1 MLIPYGVTGVTGVT
15 GMTGFTGNAT
25 MAEYHAAAKMDAT
38 CHIRLR
44 FIEQGITFTEADIE
58 SAGVDYD
65 MILNGDDDLVF
76 GNAVMAEFKTCLFM
90 SGQTAQLVWE
100 NEFAFDVGMDVDEE
114 RTVWTQIG
122 LFTGTRPD
130 RVNSMG
136 LIDFVACDRMQKF
149 DILADDWIDS
159 LSYPMT
165 LREMYN
171 SLCTYVGVENEA
183 GDELIGIMNRT
194 YNEAPVI
201 AHGLLCRD
209 ILGMMAEAAGCY
221 ARITQNGKV
230 RMVWFHDHTGT
241 YELEEKDEFSCQSL
255 GIHFA
260 NTSTTWED
268 LEDSTWED
276 LEDTTWSDLEYYQQ
290 QLKIVAVS
298 VKQTEDDLGYAWWD
312 KTTYPNDPPEGNVYL
327 IVDNPYLAIFQDY
340 EVAQFIKPIYDR
352 LAAFGGYLPMNVDCV
367 GNPLIQPG
375 DMINVAIH
383 DDVVR
388 MPIFYKSMNVTM
400 GCVDKYEAT
409 GNVKRAEVP
418 MSVRQELKDGGR
430 RHVFRNDIDQ
440 LYSEIFDSNNMSRI
454 AQNAQGIQQL
464 SERKATVYYGPLGVT
479 GITGISGYNFQTGDM
494 WIVTDDNNRMI
505 RYDGEDWEDA
515 SFYDPEKARIF
526 KSPTAPTGTTGDP
539 LRDGDIWVDTY
550 NNAQTG
556 VSHNYKMYTYDL
568 SSMTWRE
575 VSPDKYTIQSNVDIK
590 PEGIEITG
598 GKYVRIK
605 SGGVFDVDATNF
617 KLSSTEKK
625 MKAGN
630 WTVNDGGLLFEYTK
644 NLYGGG
650 SIQGQFALGKDK
662 KVDKAS
668 NVGIMVDSHDSMWG
682 DTDESTVLS
691 IYARVKNLGI
701 NALDYVFKKY
711 TTSDVGDVIALHIWP
726 NGLTHLGGSGPFGG
740 MPFSSGEFG
749 TLTAQTYNG
758 RSTSGSSREY
768 KHDIENVKNSG
779 DTIDKLRPISFVYN
793 ENMNRGDG
801 KHYGLIYEEAI
812 DVIPELCLIFDD
824 KTGRTEK
831 VICYTELIPILLK
844 EAQELRK
851 RVATLEEKVNE
862 LERK

>member
-1 MLIPYGVTGVTGVT
+1 MLIPYGVTGITGVT

-44 FIEQGITFTEADIE
+44 FIEQGITFTESDIE

-90 SGQTAQLVWE
+90 SGQTTQLVWE
-100 NEFAFDVGMDVDEE
+100 NEFAFDIGMDVDEE

-165 LREMYN
+165 LRQMYN

-183 GDELIGIMNRT
+183 GDELTGIMNRT

-221 ARITQNGKV
+221 ARITQDGKV

-268 LEDSTWED
+268 LEDDTWES
-276 LEDTTWSDLEYYQQ
+276 LENTAWSDLEYYQQ

-298 VKQTEDDLGYAWWD
+298 VKQTEEDIGYMWWD
-312 KTTYPNDPPEGNVYL
+312 KTEYPTEPPEGNVYL
-327 IVDNPYLAIFQDY
+327 IVDNPYLVIFQDD
-340 EVAQFIKPIYDR
+340 EVQDYIKPIYDR

-418 MSVRQELKDGGR
+418 TSVRQELKDGGK
-430 RHVFRNDIDQ
+430 RHIFRNDINE

-454 AQNAQGIQQL
+454 TQNAHGIQQL
-464 SERKATVYYGPLGVT
+464 VERKAAIYYGPLGST
-479 GITGISGYNFQTGDM
+479 GITGVTGYDFHDGDI
-494 WIVTDDNNRMI
+494 WIVTDDNNRML
-505 RYDGEDWEDA
+505 RYNGSSWNDA
-515 SFYDPEKARIF
+515 SFDDTSKARIF
-526 KSPTAPTGTTGDP
+526 KSSTAPTGTTSDP
-539 LRDGDIWVDTY
+539 LQDGDIWIDTY

-568 SSMTWRE
+568 ANATWRE
-575 VSPDKYTIQSNVDIK
+575 VSPDKYTIRSGIDIK
-590 PEGIEITG
+590 AEGVEVTG
-598 GKYVRIK
+598 GKYVKIK
-605 SGGVFDVDATNF
+605 SGGVFDVDSTNF
-617 KLSSTEKK
+617 KLSSTDKK
-625 MKAGN
+625 LKTGN
-630 WTVNDGGLLFEYTK
+630 WTINDNGLLFEYTK
-644 NLYGGG
+644 QLYGGG
-650 SIQGQFALGKDK
+650 TQQGQFTLGTSKRTDK
-662 KVDKAS
+662 PC
-668 NVGIMVDSHDSMWG
+668 NVGIVVDSPDSIFG
-682 DTDESTVLS
+682 DVNYATVLTL
-691 IYARVKNLGI
+691 YGK
-701 NALDYVFKKY
+701 
-711 TTSDVGDVIALHIWP
+711 VGDWVMNSLDFQFSQRLAHEQGYLALQIWP
-726 NGLTHLGGSGPFGG
+726 NGETHLGGS
-740 MPFSSGEFG
+740 MPFAPPFTSGTFEVVK
-749 TLTAQTYNG
+749 ADTYNG
-758 RSTSGSSREY
+758 PSVVGSSREY
-768 KHDIENVKNSG
+768 KHDIEEIHDSG
-779 DTIDKLRPISFVYN
+779 ETIDKLRPISFVYN
-793 ENMNRGDG
+793 KDMHKGDRT
-801 KHYGLIYEEAI
+801 HFGLIYEEVI
-812 DVIPELCLIFDD
+812 DVIPELCVIFDD
-824 KTGRTEK
+824 KQGYTEK
-831 VICYTELIPILLK
+831 TICYTELIPILLK
-844 EAQELRK
+844 EVQELRK